1 VAAAVISLAGMDPM
15 EFLRGTNMWER
26 TVMQAVAAAASEIED
41 KRDLARAKMI
51 AHEVGK
57 LFSSRG

>member
-1 VAAAVISLAGMDPM
+1 MDPM